1 MNVCLYI
8 QLRGGQSCMSNS
20 WVKTYR
26 KNIKEGLATYFEAVV
41 RQVKHYTFKYLVKGL
56 ACLHPQSA
64 GWVTFLKL
72 W

>member
-1 MNVCLYI
+1 
-8 QLRGGQSCMSNS
+8 MSNS